1 VKAAFDADAIVVGG
15 GPAGLAGAIALG
27 RRGCRVILVER
38 RMPPLDKPCGE
49 GLMPSGLA
57 LLGRLGVQ
65 LGDDVGRQF
74 RGIRY
79 VSQTGV
85 IAEADFRVGPGRS
98 IRRTEL
104 SAALLAKA
112 SELSTVALRFGV
124 RADIE
129 RRDGQLA
136 VRVGSERLSAPLIV
150 AADGLHSKLR
160 AAVSSAPVTRR
171 HWRWG
176 MRQHF
181 AVPPWS
187 DFVEVH
193 WGPGVEAYVTPIGS
207 RETGLAFLW
216 HRRFHRRT
224 DAGSLTFSRLLALF
238 PGIAARLAGATT
250 TTAVASI
257 GPLEQRVSQ
266 PTSDGVVLIG
276 DASGYLDAITGE
288 GLSLAFAQALA
299 LEGLAERLAHATA
312 ALTTADLADYAAALR
327 RIAQP
332 YKRMTSLALLLS
344 QHRWVSGSTI
354 RALRASPALFEHGL
368 MANMGLVPITRFWR
382 R

>member
-1 VKAAFDADAIVVGG
+1 MPMRSSWAVVQ
-15 GPAGLAGAIALG
+15 
-27 RRGCRVILVER
+27 RGC
-38 RMPPLDKPCGE
+38 PALDKPCGE

-57 LLGRLGVQ
+57 LLGELGVRLGD
-65 LGDDVGRQF
+65 GVGRPL

-79 VSQTGV
+79 VSRTGV
-85 IAEADFRVGPGRS
+85 IAEADFRVGPGRGV
-98 IRRTEL
+98 RRTEL
-104 SAALLAKA
+104 SAALVAKA
-112 SELSTVALRFGV
+112 SELASVALRFGE
-124 RADIE
+124 RAEIDSCE
-129 RRDGQLA
+129 GRLA
-136 VRVGSERLSAPLIV
+136 VRVGPDRLIAPLIV
-150 AADGLHSKLR
+150 GADGLHSKLR

-181 AVPPWS
+181 AVEPWS
-187 DFVEVH
+187 EYVEVH
-193 WGPGVEAYVTPIGS
+193 WGPGVEAYVTPIGP

-224 DAGSLTFSRLLALF
+224 DAGTLTFPRLLALF
-238 PGIAARLAGATT
+238 PGIAARLAGAAT
-250 TTAVASI
+250 TTAVAST
-257 GPLEQRVSQ
+257 GPLEQRVGRA
-266 PTSDGVVLIG
+266 TADGVALIG
-276 DASGYLDAITGE
+276 DASGYVDAITGE

-299 LEGLAERLAHATA
+299 LEPLAERLMHATA
-312 ALTTADLADYAAALR
+312 ALTAADLSEYAAALQ
-327 RIAQP
+327 RIARP

-344 QHRWVSGSTI
+344 QHRWVSGPTI